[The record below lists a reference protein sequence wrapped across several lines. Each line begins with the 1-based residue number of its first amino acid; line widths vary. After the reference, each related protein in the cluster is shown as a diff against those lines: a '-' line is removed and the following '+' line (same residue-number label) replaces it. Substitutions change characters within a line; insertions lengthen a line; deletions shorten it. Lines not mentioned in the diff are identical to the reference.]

1 MKESI
6 AFLKNT
12 IKTNSKVI
20 MALSGGPDSMC
31 LLFLLLNLQ
40 KEINFEIICAHVNH
54 NVRKE
59 SFSEENFVKRICEQ
73 YHCKFETIKLNIKE
87 KNNFEN
93 RARKE
98 RYQFLKEI
106 VLKYKANYLL
116 TAHHGDDLIETILMR
131 LTRGSSL
138 NGYIGFKK
146 RTIYE
151 QFELLR
157 PLIFITKEEILKWC
171 QQNNISYCN
180 DQSNEW
186 GSITRNRYRKNILPF
201 LKQENRNV
209 HKKYLK
215 FSEELQSLEEY
226 LEKNIQIALTR
237 VSDFDKVNLHEFN
250 KLEVFLRKRVIEY
263 ILKEEYQ
270 EDICLI
276 NERHVSQIL
285 HMCEL
290 KKPNVE
296 IFLPLHKRLVKEYNT
311 LYFCNKKDLVGEKYL
326 LGEYLKLNEHEEFL
340 KLTETDIIKS
350 NFIIRLNT
358 KELVFPLYV
367 RNRKVKDKMEI
378 KNLNG
383 SKKIKDIFIDEK
395 IPKKRRDTFPIVVDS
410 NDTVVWLPG
419 LKKSKFDKNKE
430 EFYDI
435 IYKYNNSEERNK

>member
-311 LYFCNKKDLVGEKYL
+311 LYFCNKKDSVGEKYL